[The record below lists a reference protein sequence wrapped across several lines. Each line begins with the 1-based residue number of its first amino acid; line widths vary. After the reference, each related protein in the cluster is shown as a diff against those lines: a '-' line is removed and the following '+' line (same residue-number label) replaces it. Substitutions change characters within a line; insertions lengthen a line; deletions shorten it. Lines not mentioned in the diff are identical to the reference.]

1 MRSCFVA
8 RAAGAFVVEAFPAV
22 GSASP
27 GWAACLVARCTEVVV
42 RQCTAAVAR
51 QYIEGRPSR

>member
-1 MRSCFVA
+1 MA